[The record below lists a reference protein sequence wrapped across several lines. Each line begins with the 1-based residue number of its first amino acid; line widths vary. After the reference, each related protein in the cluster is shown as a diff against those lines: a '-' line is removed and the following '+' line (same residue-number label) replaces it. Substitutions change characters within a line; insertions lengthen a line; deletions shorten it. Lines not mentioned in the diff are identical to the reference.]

1 MKIFTSSIRARM
13 TLFIAAFLAIVVGL
27 ATSGEFVLKSVGVK
41 TEETDRKWL
50 AGMAVLAEMGDRVAE
65 YRIAE
70 GDRMLASE
78 PKARAE
84 AESIAGEHRREIQKL
99 QIAYAPLLVDDARI
113 ADLVSFRTAWTA
125 YYRQHDAWVR
135 DGRGDSPDDVA
146 LYNGKLQQLYKD
158 TDVAVDRLIAIHL
171 SAAHAQAA
179 AVEKLTRASIDIGIA
194 VSAAAALLAM
204 WLVMRI
210 RTQITRPLE
219 AITQALSKLAA
230 GSREIRLPE
239 LYRSDEIGAMAKAF
253 EIFRASALA
262 LEEAHKAT
270 RVAQEQ
276 AQTLARHDALTGLPN
291 RRVFSAE
298 LQSVLSQARGGAVAC
313 SVLLV
318 GLDQFKQVNDL
329 HGHAVG
335 DLVLCEIA
343 RRLKA
348 IVGSTGGVARLG
360 GDEFAIFA
368 NGDAGHKTPLGAT
381 KDLAV
386 RVLGAIRVPIL
397 VGDKRIEI
405 GASIGIAPC
414 RSESADAGHLLHA
427 ADIAMYRVK
436 RDTRGTFRFFEQSM
450 EDDLRA
456 QGTLESDI
464 KRAVAEGKIQPHYQ
478 PLIALRNNRICGFE
492 ALARWTH
499 LTRGVVSPDIFIP
512 LIEQLGLMSEFTSS
526 ILRQACR
533 DAKDWPDTVRLS
545 VNISPSELKDPLLP
559 SRIFAILA
567 LEAFPPARL
576 ELEITETALVCN
588 IETAKS
594 ILTTLQSSGI
604 TVALDD
610 FGTGYASLSHLRE
623 LKIDKVKID
632 RSFVHSMQS
641 NPESEKIVDAILGL
655 TKNLNLQAV
664 AEGIEDSVTL
674 LHLAA
679 KGCEF
684 GQGYYIGKATNA
696 AGARDILME
705 RTIIQKRIA
714 EAQAAVSSHRD

>member
-1 MKIFTSSIRARM
+1 MTIFTSSIRART
-13 TLFIAAFLAIVVGL
+13 TLFIVAFLAIVVGL
-27 ATSGEFVLKSVGVK
+27 AVSGELVLKSVGIK
-41 TEETDRKWL
+41 TEEIDQGWL
-50 AGMAVLAEMGDRVAE
+50 AGMAILAEMGDRVAE

-70 GDRMLASE
+70 GYRVLALE

-84 AESIAGEHRREIQKL
+84 AESLADEHRRVIQDL
-99 QIAYAPLLVDDARI
+99 QNAYTALLGRDARI
-113 ADLVSFRTAWTA
+113 AALVSFRTAWTA
-125 YYRQHDAWVR
+125 YYTQHDAWVR
-135 DGRGDSPDDVA
+135 TGPERTPDDAA
-146 LYNGKLQQLYKD
+146 LYNGILQRLYKD
-158 TDVAVDRLIAIHL
+158 TDAAVDRLIAANM
-171 SAAHAQAA
+171 SAAHAQVG
-179 AVEKLTRASIDIGIA
+179 AVQHLTSVSVDIGVA
-194 VSAAAALLAM
+194 VSAGATLLAI
-204 WLVMRI
+204 WLMVRI

-219 AITQALSKLAA
+219 AITRALSQLAA
-230 GSREIRLPE
+230 GSREIRVPE
-239 LYRSDEIGAMAKAF
+239 LHRGDEIGAMAKAF
-253 EIFRASALA
+253 EIFRTNALA
-262 LEEAHKAT
+262 LEQAHNAT

-276 AQTLARHDALTGLPN
+276 AHTLARHDALTGLPN
-291 RRVFSAE
+291 RRVFSTE
-298 LQSVLSQARGGAVAC
+298 LQSVLGNAQSGAVAY

-318 GLDQFKQVNDL
+318 GLDHFKQVNDL

-335 DLVLCEIA
+335 DLVLCEVA
-343 RRLKA
+343 RRLKR
-348 IVGSTGGVARLG
+348 IVRSTGEVARLG

-368 NGDAGHKTPLGAT
+368 KDDAGQETPLDAT
-381 KDLAV
+381 KDLAT
-386 RVLGAIRVPIL
+386 RVLDAIRVPIL
-397 VGDKRIEI
+397 VGEKRIEI

-414 RSESADAGHLLHA
+414 RTESADAGRLLHA

-436 RDTRGTFRFFEQSM
+436 RDARGTFRFFEQSM

-456 QGTLESDI
+456 QGTLESDV

-478 PLIALRNNRICGFE
+478 PLVELRNNRICGFE

-499 LTRGVVSPDIFIP
+499 PERGFVPPDLFIP

-533 DAKDWPDTVRLS
+533 DAKHWPDNVRLS

-559 SRIFAILA
+559 SRILAILA
-567 LEAFPPARL
+567 LEAFASARL
-576 ELEITETALVCN
+576 EVEITETALVSN

-594 ILTTLQSSGI
+594 ILTSLQRSGI
-604 TVALDD
+604 TVSLDD

-623 LKIDKVKID
+623 LKFDKVKID
-632 RSFVHSMQS
+632 RSFVHSMQTNS
-641 NPESEKIVDAILGL
+641 ESEKIVDAILGL

-674 LHLAA
+674 LRLAA

-714 EAQAAVSSHRD
+714 AQVAA

>member
-1 MKIFTSSIRARM
+1 MTIFTSSIRARL
-13 TLFIAAFLAIVVGL
+13 TLFIVAFVAIVVGL
-27 ATSGEFVLKSVGVK
+27 AVSGELVLKSVGMK
-41 TEETDRKWL
+41 TEEIDQKWL

-70 GDRMLASE
+70 GDQVLASE
-78 PKARAE
+78 PEGRAE
-84 AESIAGEHRREIQKL
+84 AESLVAEHRREIQVL
-99 QIAYAPLLVDDARI
+99 QTAYAPLLVDDARI
-113 ADLVSFRTAWTA
+113 ADLASFRTAWAA
-125 YYRQHDAWVR
+125 YDRQHDAWVR
-135 DGRGDSPDDVA
+135 GGGGDSPDDVA
-146 LYNGKLQQLYKD
+146 LYNGRLQQLYKD
-158 TDVAVDRLIAIHL
+158 TDAAVDRLIAVHL

-179 AVEKLTRASIDIGIA
+179 AVKKLTSASIDIGIA
-194 VSAAAALLAM
+194 VSVGATLLAI
-204 WLVMRI
+204 WLMVRI

-219 AITQALSKLAA
+219 AITRSLSKLAA
-230 GSREIRLPE
+230 GSREVRVPE
-239 LYRSDEIGAMAKAF
+239 LHRSDEIGAMAKAF

-270 RVAQEQ
+270 RVAQEH

-298 LQSVLSQARGGAVAC
+298 LQSVLSHAQGGSVAY
-313 SVLLV
+313 SVLLI
-318 GLDQFKQVNDL
+318 GLDHFKQVNDL

-335 DLVLCEIA
+335 DLVLCEVA

-348 IVGSTGGVARLG
+348 IVRSTGEVARLG

-368 NGDAGHKTPLGAT
+368 KGNAAQETPLDAT
-381 KDLAV
+381 KDLAT

-414 RSESADAGHLLHA
+414 RGRSVDAGHLLHA

-436 RDTRGTFRFFEQSM
+436 RDARGTFRFFEQSM

-478 PLIALRNNRICGFE
+478 PLVELRNNRICGFE

-499 LTRGVVSPDIFIP
+499 PMRGVVPPDLFIP
-512 LIEQLGLMSEFTSS
+512 LIEQLGLMSEFTCS

-533 DAKDWPDTVRLS
+533 DAKHWPDNVRLS

-559 SRIFAILA
+559 SRILAILA
-567 LEAFPPARL
+567 LEGFPPARL
-576 ELEITETALVCN
+576 EVEITETALVSN

-594 ILTTLQSSGI
+594 ILTTLQAAGI
-604 TVALDD
+604 AVSLDD

-623 LKIDKVKID
+623 LKFDKVKID
-632 RSFVHSMQS
+632 RSFVHSMQTNS
-641 NPESEKIVDAILGL
+641 ESEKIVDAILGL

-664 AEGIEDSVTL
+664 AEGIEDAATL
-674 LHLAA
+674 LRLTA

-696 AGARDILME
+696 AGASEILME
-705 RTIIQKRIA
+705 RTIIQRRIA
-714 EAQAAVSSHRD
+714 EAQAAA